1 MAVLSLSSRERGFI
15 RSWFS
20 VFVDMMIIGMPDW
33 IGASAVVY
41 TADEAFGG
49 LGRGGLIAVIVISVI
64 AIVTFVW
71 IFRETGR
78 RD

>member
-1 MAVLSLSSRERGFI
+1 
-15 RSWFS
+15 
-20 VFVDMMIIGMPDW
+20 MIAGVPDW
-33 IGASAVVY
+33 MEVSATVY
-41 TADEAFGG
+41 AAGEAFGG